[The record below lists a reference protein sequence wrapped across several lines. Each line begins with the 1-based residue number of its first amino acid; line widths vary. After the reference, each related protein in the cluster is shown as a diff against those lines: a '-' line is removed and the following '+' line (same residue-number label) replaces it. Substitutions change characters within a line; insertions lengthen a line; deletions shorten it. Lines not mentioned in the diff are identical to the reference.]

1 MPFLPSLPDT
11 SHLSDL
17 YKAFPKNVAPLME
30 YTDGILRAEG
40 ELSIAERELIATF
53 TSGLNAC
60 DFCFQSHLIY
70 ARAFGIGEG
79 VVEALLADIDGA
91 PVDEKLKPILHYVKK
106 LNTLP
111 SKIIAADADAIYTA
125 GWGEQALYE
134 AVQVCA
140 LFNMMNRI
148 IEGTGVNFDYVK
160 NQRVHSIRQNSES
173 QLAHS
178 YSDFGKR
185 VAAMAKEQEKEQD

>member
-1 MPFLPSLPDT
+1 MD
-11 SHLSDL
+11 
-17 YKAFPKNVAPLME
+17 

-79 VVEALLADIDGA
+79 VIEALLSDIDSA

-106 LNTLP
+106 LNHLP
-111 SKIIAADADAIYTA
+111 SRLVEADAAQIFAA
-125 GWGEQALYE
+125 GWGERALYE

-148 IEGTGVNFDYVK
+148 IEGTGVNFDYLA
-160 NQRVHSIRQNSES
+160 NPDVHSIRKGSVGD
-173 QLAHS
+173 LAHS
-178 YSDFGKR
+178 YADFGKR
-185 VAAMAKEQEKEQD
+185 VAKMAEDIE